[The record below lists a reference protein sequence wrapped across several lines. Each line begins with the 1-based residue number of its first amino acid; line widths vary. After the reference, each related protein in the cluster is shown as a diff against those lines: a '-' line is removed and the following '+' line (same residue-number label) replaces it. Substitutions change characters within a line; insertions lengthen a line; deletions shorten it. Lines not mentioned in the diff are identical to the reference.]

1 MSEGEPKWVC
11 EYCTYENYPSSLK
24 CTMCRGPKP
33 FVSED
38 IYRLHGEK
46 VCADDKYSLI
56 GSAAG
61 PLENQPKCPKRPTEN
76 CTYINSSNICIY
88 CGSTPVSANTLH
100 EYIQPLKIS
109 QHSDLAQRTAP
120 RQLNQPGEFQ
130 AHLSSK
136 TCTYE
141 NWPKSVKC
149 AMCGTN
155 NTSPRSQAGGLP
167 LIMPSPDRIPES
179 DLNQDDKYKDYILDG
194 TQGQNNHESERKMR
208 HMKRNADWNW
218 LNACIGVIEGDP
230 NPVEAYL
237 SSGGDPARTLTASEV
252 AILNRSSAFD
262 VGHTLVHLAIRFQ
275 REDLLA
281 VLLSQIEGSG
291 SGVKRVPS
299 YVAPDIAADI
309 RRHFSSTIRQRK
321 GNFPCNFVTEFP
333 TFTLPAEVDELP
345 SPVQDQLFAELLDK
359 DAQEQLESDPAVIN
373 WSLDITVRLGS
384 RLYALWNRSAG
395 DCLLD
400 SVMQATWGVF
410 DRDNTLRR
418 ALAESLGQ
426 GGTHVS
432 VIHHYLSIIKFYPR
446 WKEYESSHASFLQY
460 SLEEEQWEEDWTSL
474 ISLASQPGTSLEQ
487 LHVFALAHILRRPII
502 VYGVKFVKSFRGEAI
517 GYARFEG
524 VYLPLLWEQSFCIR
538 TPIALGYTRGHFSA
552 LVPIEPYSRIDSR
565 PPVQHGNMGP
575 DHMRSTFLPLMD
587 RDRKLL
593 PIHFLTESELGRE
606 ESILRQWLDVC
617 ETEGGI
623 LVAQQLLHKR
633 PLLVAQMVEE
643 WLNHYRRLSQMTSAP
658 FARPIPIQD
667 YSSEG
672 DTDDE

>member
-1 MSEGEPKWVC
+1 MSESEAKWSC

-24 CTMCRGPKP
+24 CTMCRGAKP

-38 IYRLHGEK
+38 IYRIH
-46 VCADDKYSLI
+46 DDKLSSNEKFSSNI
-56 GSAAG
+56 AAG
-61 PLENQPKCPKRPTEN
+61 PIT
-76 CTYINSSNICIY
+76 
-88 CGSTPVSANTLH
+88 ANDLH
-100 EYIQPLKIS
+100 EHLQPLRIS
-109 QHSDLAQRTAP
+109 QHSDLAQSLIRNNSPPSSLTNVENTRRTS
-120 RQLNQPGEFQ
+120 QGKWICTL
-130 AHLSSK
+130 
-136 TCTYE
+136 CTYE
-141 NWPKSVKC
+141 NWPKTTKC
-149 AMCGTN
+149 AMCGNVVN
-155 NTSPRSQAGGLP
+155 NNQRSQASNVTS
-167 LIMPSPDRIPES
+167 SPDRNTETES
-179 DLNQDDKYKDYILDG
+179 SHDDRLKDLILDSS
-194 TQGQNNHESERKMR
+194 QSPNNMETERKLR
-208 HMKRNADWNW
+208 HLKRTADWNW
-218 LNACIGVIEGDP
+218 LNACTGVIDGDP
-230 NPVEAYL
+230 RPVEAYL

-281 VLLSQIEGSG
+281 LLLTQIEGSG
-291 SGVKRVPS
+291 SGIKRVPS
-299 YVAPDIAADI
+299 YVAPELARDI
-309 RRHFSSTIRQRK
+309 RRYFASTIRQRK
-321 GNFPCNFVTEFP
+321 GNFPCNYVTDFP
-333 TFTLPAEVDELP
+333 TFALPAECDELP
-345 SPVQDQLFAELLDK
+345 GSVQEQLFAELLDK

-373 WSLDITVRLGS
+373 WSLELTVRLGS
-384 RLYALWNRSAG
+384 RLYALWNRSSG

-426 GGTHVS
+426 GGH
-432 VIHHYLSIIKFYPR
+432 IFYPR
-446 WKEYESSHASFLQY
+446 WKEYEASQASFLQY
-460 SLEEEQWEEDWTSL
+460 SLDEGQWEEDWSSL
-474 ISLASQPGTSLEQ
+474 VSLAGQPGTSLEQ
-487 LHVFALAHILRRPII
+487 LHVFALAHILRRPIV
-502 VYGVKFVKSFRGEAI
+502 VYGVKYVKSFRGEAL

-524 VYLPLLWEQSFCIR
+524 VYLPLLWEHSFCVR

-552 LVPIEPYSRIDSR
+552 LVPLEPYSRLDTRS
-565 PPVQHGNMGP
+565 PPQHGNIAH
-575 DHMRSTFLPLMD
+575 DQLQSTFLPLMD

-606 ESILRQWLDVC
+606 ETILRQWLDVC

-623 LVAQQLLHKR
+623 LVAQQLLNKR